1 MILKQPWDARCDA
14 APGVAHRRVLDE
26 QGDQLLA
33 AGRQLGE
40 RVAQRGVALGEEP
53 A

>member
-1 MILKQPWDARCDA
+1 MLWAGMPGVTL
-14 APGVAHRRVLDE
+14 APGVACRRVLDE

-40 RVAQRGVALGEEP
+40 HVAQRGVVLGEE
-53 A
+53 AA